1 MSIEVMGGGA
11 ISANIYHQRNYTT
24 EYNSASQMTFTPY
37 NSRPSNQL
45 LISLQC
51 VDYDTYGTGVWKWQ
65 FDAPYIRFDAKTFYG
80 TFRQTNDSAYYG
92 AWATF
97 TENYDSGIIMISN
110 LTLNNGT
117 VVQFPVSPSKNQCW
131 LYLKGY
137 TYQ

>member
-1 MSIEVMGGGA
+1 MELEFGSGNLMLHILGL
-11 ISANIYHQRNYTT
+11 
-24 EYNSASQMTFTPY
+24 MT
-37 NSRPSNQL
+37 
-45 LISLQC
+45 
-51 VDYDTYGTGVWKWQ
+51 
-65 FDAPYIRFDAKTFYG
+65 KTFYG